1 MEESFDIKGLS
12 FEELKDLVARL
23 KARGR
28 LPVFHYTTNAGTILS
43 GPLIDEII
51 GGLYGTFDKSLHVGF
66 IVPRRLKRRVDHE
79 INGYGD

>member
-1 MEESFDIKGLS
+1 MEESFDINGMT

-28 LPVFHYTTNAGTILS
+28 QPFFHYTTNAGTILK

-51 GGLYGTFDKSLHVGF
+51 GGLYATFDKTLHVGF
-66 IVPRRLKRRVDHE
+66 IVPRRYQKRVDHE